1 VARGAAQ
8 AQRKQQAQT
17 APKKKQAAPSW
28 EDQLFFSR
36 LRRHA
41 KWVYVF
47 LAVVF
52 ALGFVVLG
60 IGSGSTG
67 ITDVL
72 RGNFFGGGGN
82 STSSQIKDQQQK
94 INQNPKNIEAY
105 LNLST
110 LYQQEQQT
118 PQAIATLEQGAK
130 VEPKN
135 LDVLNRL
142 AGIYRTQAESSLN
155 AAASAQAALSANNS
169 LLPGLDPGSPLGQ
182 DLGTDPV
189 SKSLS
194 QNASESFSKMS
205 TAFSKAEAAYQ
216 RVATAARGTAQ
227 EASSQ
232 LQLGSVAVET
242 LRLTGQPTDALRAI
256 TAFKRYLQLA
266 PDGANAAQAR
276 QTIAQLE
283 TFLQRNQ
290 SQH

>member
-1 VARGAAQ
+1 MARGAAQ
-8 AQRKQQAQT
+8 AQRKQRPET

-67 ITDVL
+67 ISDIL
-72 RGNFFGGGGN
+72 RGNFFGGSSN
-82 STSSQIKDQQQK
+82 STSSQIKDQQK
-94 INQNPKNIEAY
+94 LIASNPKNMEAY
-105 LNLST
+105 LSLST
-110 LYQQEQQT
+110 LYQQDQNT
-118 PQAIATLEQGAK
+118 PKAISTLEQEAN

-135 LDVLNRL
+135 LDILNRL
-142 AGIYRTQAESSLN
+142 AGIYRTQAESALN
-155 AAASAQAALSANNS
+155 AAARAQAALAANNS
-169 LLPGLDPGSPLGQ
+169 LPPGLDPASQLGQ
-182 DLGTDPV
+182 ALGSDPV
-189 SKSLS
+189 SQSLS
-194 QNASESFSKMS
+194 QNANKSFGRMS
-205 TAFSKAEAAYQ
+205 TAYAKAENAYQ
-216 RVATAARGTAQ
+216 RVAAASRGTPQ

-242 LRLTGQPTDALRAI
+242 VRLTGQPADAVRAI
-256 TAFKRYLQLA
+256 AAFKRYLKLA

-276 QTIAQLE
+276 QTIAQLQA
-283 TFLQRNQ
+283 FLAQ

>member
-1 VARGAAQ
+1 MARGAAQ
-8 AQRKQQAQT
+8 AQRKQR
-17 APKKKQAAPSW
+17 PRPRRRRSRRPPSW

-72 RGNFFGGGGN
+72 RGNFFGGGS
-82 STSSQIKDQQQK
+82 STSSQIKAQQQK
-94 INQNPKNIEAY
+94 IDQNPKNIEGY

-118 PQAIATLEQGAK
+118 PQAIATLEQAAT
-130 VEPKN
+130 VAPKN

-169 LLPGLDPGSPLGQ
+169 LLPGLDPGSQLGQ

-194 QNASESFSKMS
+194 QNANESFSKMS
-205 TAFSKAEAAYQ
+205 TAFSKAETAYQ

-256 TAFKRYLQLA
+256 TAFKRYLTLA

-290 SQH
+290 TQH

>member
-8 AQRKQQAQT
+8 AQRKRQAQT
-17 APKKKQAAPSW
+17 APKKKQSAPSW

-67 ITDVL
+67 ITDIL
-72 RGNFFGGGGN
+72 RGNFFGGGGS
-82 STSSQIKDQQQK
+82 STSSQIKDQQKK
-94 INQNPKNIEAY
+94 ITQNPKNMAAY

-110 LYQQEQQT
+110 LYQQKQQT
-118 PQAIATLEQGAK
+118 PQAIATLEQAAK

-135 LDVLNRL
+135 PDVLNRL
-142 AGIYRTQAESSLN
+142 AGIYRTQAESALN

-169 LLPGLDPGSPLGQ
+169 LPPGLDPTSQLGQ
-182 DLGTDPV
+182 ALSSDPV
-189 SKSLS
+189 SQSLS
-194 QNASESFSKMS
+194 QNASKSFTRMS
-205 TAFSKAEAAYQ
+205 TAFSKAVDAYQ

-227 EASSQ
+227 EATSQ
-232 LQLGSVAVET
+232 LQLASVAVET
-242 LRLTGQPTDALRAI
+242 LRLTGQPTDAVRAI
-256 TAFKRYLQLA
+256 DAFKRYLKIA
-266 PDGANAAQAR
+266 PSGANAAQAK
-276 QTIAQLE
+276 QSIAQLE
-283 TFLQRNQ
+283 AYLQQ
-290 SQH
+290 SHR

>member
-1 VARGAAQ
+1 MARGAAQ

-17 APKKKQAAPSW
+17 APKKKQAPPSW

-67 ITDVL
+67 ITDIL
-72 RGNFFGGGGN
+72 RGNFGGGSG

-94 INQNPKNIEAY
+94 IDRNPKSIDAY

-110 LYQQEQQT
+110 LYQQDQKT
-118 PQAIATLEQGAK
+118 PQAIATLEQAAK
-130 VEPKN
+130 VDPKN

-155 AAASAQAALSANNS
+155 TAAAAQAALSSNNS
-169 LLPGLDPGSPLGQ
+169 LPPGLDPSSQLGQ
-182 DLGTDPV
+182 DLGSDSVTQ
-189 SKSLS
+189 SLN
-194 QNASESFSKMS
+194 QKASESFAKMTS
-205 TAFSKAEAAYQ
+205 SFSKAESAYQ
-216 RVATAARGTAQ
+216 RVANAARGTAQ

-232 LQLGSVAVET
+232 LQLASVAVET
-242 LRLTGQPTDALRAI
+242 LRLSGQPTDAVRAI
-256 TAFKRYLQLA
+256 AAFKRYLRLA
-266 PDGANAAQAR
+266 PDGANAAQAK
-276 QTIAQLE
+276 QSIAQLQA
-283 TFLQRNQ
+283 FLHQ
-290 SQH
+290 SQR